1 MVDDIEPAPRGRR
14 ISAHTMALRRR
25 RIFARLR
32 EGQSYDEI
40 AEEEG
45 LSVTRIRQ
53 IVSEVLKKR
62 AVDSGSELA
71 KLQLER
77 LGPVMQLASDAI
89 AAGDVSAIPAYLK
102 VLDKFDRYQ
111 AVAGT
116 QQAYDDEARKKLF
129 DKLNRVAANLGVD
142 EEFEEVRREIRA
154 RKEAAAA
161 AAATVIEPGGQDA
174 AVEPPGEER
183 KWFEPGSK
191 P

>member
-1 MVDDIEPAPRGRR
+1 MVDDIEPALKGRR
-14 ISAHTMALRRR
+14 ISAHTMGLRRR

-62 AVDSGSELA
+62 SVDSGSELA

-89 AAGDVSAIPAYLK
+89 AAGDVAAITPFLK
-102 VLDKFDRYQ
+102 VLDKFDRYM
-111 AVAGT
+111 AIAGT
-116 QQAYDDEARKKLF
+116 NQAYDDGARKKLL
-129 DKLNRVAANLGVD
+129 DKINRVAANLGVD
-142 EEFEEVRREIRA
+142 EEFEEVRREIQA

-161 AAATVIEPGGQDA
+161 AAATVLEPPRQDA
-174 AVEPPGEER
+174 AAAPPGEER
-183 KWFEPGSK
+183 KWFESGASS
-191 P
+191 

>member
-1 MVDDIEPAPRGRR
+1 MVDDIEPAPKGRR
-14 ISAHTMALRRR
+14 ISAHTMGLRRR

-161 AAATVIEPGGQDA
+161 AATVIEPGGQDA

-183 KWFEPGSK
+183 KWFESGATS
-191 P
+191 